1 MILSKRA
8 GWAMNFSIC
17 VEMIY
22 SGLPFPERID
32 RLRLA
37 GFTAFEFW
45 AWKDK
50 DLAAIESRVEKGMQL
65 ATFSGQRRGS
75 LVEPA
80 DHPAYLE
87 EVQESIQ
94 VARRLGCGHL
104 MVLSDQLSADGSV
117 TTRYRPMDPDEKI
130 ANIALGLRQL
140 VPLAEEHRVTL
151 ILEPL
156 NTRVDHPGYTLD
168 SSRAA
173 FDIVTRVGSERV
185 KVLYDIYHMQIME
198 GNVIQTLRDN
208 LRQIGYIHAADVPG
222 RHEPGTGELNYENIL
237 KAIADMGYQGY
248 VGFEFQPEKD
258 SESALATI
266 RECVSPWAT

>member
-1 MILSKRA
+1 
-8 GWAMNFSIC
+8 MNFSVC

-32 RLRLA
+32 RLRRA
-37 GFTAFEFW
+37 GFTTFEFW

-50 DLAAIESRVEKGMQL
+50 DLGAIESRLEKGMQV

-75 LVEPA
+75 LVEPH
-80 DHPAYLE
+80 DHPAYME
-87 EVQESIQ
+87 EVGESIQ

-117 TTRYRPMDPDEKI
+117 TTRYRPMDPQEKI

-140 VPLAEEHRVTL
+140 APLAEEQKVTL
-151 ILEPL
+151 LLEPL

-173 FDIVTRVGSERV
+173 FEVVSRVGSQRV

-198 GNVIQTLRDN
+198 GNVIQTLRQN
-208 LRQIGYIHAADVPG
+208 LPQIGYIHVADVPG
-222 RHEPGTGELNYENIL
+222 RHEPGTGELNYENIF

-248 VGFEFQPEKD
+248 VGFEFQPVRQTD
-258 SESALATI
+258 DALTAI
-266 RECVSPWAT
+266 KRLCDRF